1 MLPLINKFRK
11 GLLTLVTDISDQ
23 NVKDQNILK
32 LLKNLVIM
40 SAKKENT
47 LEKNSDEIIIT
58 TNLLQ
63 EISEELIR
71 EDGKSEA
78 EAIHEE
84 KLVKVSPLDVARLQ
98 FIGNGTTIMDEI
110 KTLLPNQLPT
120 RQAVSDEKKIIKF
133 IAKDILCLHRTS
145 TGWAID
151 PKRLTMLVR
160 IMYDI
165 DILPITFKWWLD
177 GSIVGRQTATMVTM
191 TPVSDNFTTKQ
202 EFPVSSKPVFP
213 IATFTGKDDYWHSAD
228 NIPPESVFNKHLIRT
243 FIFLFKILLRK

>member
-1 MLPLINKFRK
+1 MESTSVYSCQECEFTTDIQHTLTRHINGTHTAKLLFCEECTYSSDRSDNLSRHIKTIHEQISEKTLASYQCDQCDNQFSYKSTLKRHKGLKHESGPKEHTAIDELLLRAVLGLNLGSEDMRTVNVAIHK

-120 RQAVSDEKKIIKF
+120 RQAVSDEKK
-133 IAKDILCLHRTS
+133 L
-145 TGWAID
+145 
-151 PKRLTMLVR
+151 
-160 IMYDI
+160 
-165 DILPITFKWWLD
+165 
-177 GSIVGRQTATMVTM
+177 
-191 TPVSDNFTTKQ
+191 
-202 EFPVSSKPVFP
+202 
-213 IATFTGKDDYWHSAD
+213 
-228 NIPPESVFNKHLIRT
+228 
-243 FIFLFKILLRK
+243 

>member
-1 MLPLINKFRK
+1 MRTVNVAIHKFRK

-71 EDGKSEA
+71 ADGKSLA

-120 RQAVSDEKKIIKF
+120 RQAVSDEKKFIKS

-151 PKRLTMLVR
+151 PRRLTMLVR
-160 IMYDI
+160 IMY
-165 DILPITFKWWLD
+165 L
-177 GSIVGRQTATMVTM
+177 S
-191 TPVSDNFTTKQ
+191 
-202 EFPVSSKPVFP
+202 
-213 IATFTGKDDYWHSAD
+213 
-228 NIPPESVFNKHLIRT
+228 LIH
-243 FIFLFKILLRK
+243 I